1 MGKMPRNRDHFDP
14 RFFLKSV
21 FGDHKVEVLD
31 SNKMTEGWQ
40 EKINKPNSNS
50 RYNWDRLNDQ
60 MREHEVSDD
69 TDDLNG
75 DLIDVESM
83 GPDEHEES
91 VESTEG
97 PEKPPSSNKSL
108 PKRVLA
114 YSSRKLLN
122 LFSNCDRGSLD
133 GTFKS
138 CCKLW
143 KQQFVFML
151 KSNGHWIPVVFGWL
165 PDKTEESYKVFLHL
179 VLEKLKELGIAFN
192 VKEIIVDF
200 ELNIHKSID
209 EMMPEV
215 KILGCFFHLAKAFKD
230 KIEQKKMKMEYE
242 NNPKLHKFIKRA
254 VALSS
259 LPLEDID
266 TGFNWLKENLNF
278 DDPNVESFKDDFL
291 EYVDT
296 YWINGCI
303 PPFIWSTWERDD
315 DWTNNNQEGFNSKM
329 NRELK
334 QQHPSPAILLCF
346 LKNQITSSEY
356 KIAEAKTVVLGPR
369 QQVKHRQRAEQR
381 RELIFNFQEAKKR
394 GGADIKKLVGE
405 YMAIMGQNV
414 ITSTMIGRTTDLQ
427 ESQDLNNVIEVDDDI
442 GNTSSWQAP
451 DKPPSQVLESGR
463 NPYFGRKS
471 TRKG

>member
-143 KQQFVFML
+143 KQQFVFMF
-151 KSNGHWIPVVFGWL
+151 KSNGRWIPVVFG
-165 PDKTEESYKVFLHL
+165 
-179 VLEKLKELGIAFN
+179 
-192 VKEIIVDF
+192 
-200 ELNIHKSID
+200 
-209 EMMPEV
+209 
-215 KILGCFFHLAKAFKD
+215 
-230 KIEQKKMKMEYE
+230 
-242 NNPKLHKFIKRA
+242 
-254 VALSS
+254 
-259 LPLEDID
+259 
-266 TGFNWLKENLNF
+266 
-278 DDPNVESFKDDFL
+278 
-291 EYVDT
+291 
-296 YWINGCI
+296 
-303 PPFIWSTWERDD
+303 
-315 DWTNNNQEGFNSKM
+315 
-329 NRELK
+329 
-334 QQHPSPAILLCF
+334 
-346 LKNQITSSEY
+346 
-356 KIAEAKTVVLGPR
+356 
-369 QQVKHRQRAEQR
+369 
-381 RELIFNFQEAKKR
+381 
-394 GGADIKKLVGE
+394 
-405 YMAIMGQNV
+405 
-414 ITSTMIGRTTDLQ
+414 
-427 ESQDLNNVIEVDDDI
+427 
-442 GNTSSWQAP
+442 
-451 DKPPSQVLESGR
+451 
-463 NPYFGRKS
+463 
-471 TRKG
+471 